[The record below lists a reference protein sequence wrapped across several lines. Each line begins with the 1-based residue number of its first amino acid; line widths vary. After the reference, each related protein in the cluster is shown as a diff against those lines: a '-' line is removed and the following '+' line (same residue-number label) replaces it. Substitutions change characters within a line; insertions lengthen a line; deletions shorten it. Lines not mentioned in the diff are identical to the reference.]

1 MVVFSYNML
10 YIQWF
15 WGLLKKDVAI
25 DSGRLGAKQVQFTNE
40 MLEWNEMLETKNKGV
55 GGRKEQNNPYEKR
68 KNYVNANICT
78 DKSLNFLDVI
88 LNVCI

>member
-1 MVVFSYNML
+1 
-10 YIQWF
+10 
-15 WGLLKKDVAI
+15 
-25 DSGRLGAKQVQFTNE
+25 
-40 MLEWNEMLETKNKGV
+40 MLETKNKGV

>member
-1 MVVFSYNML
+1 M
-10 YIQWF
+10 
-15 WGLLKKDVAI
+15 AI

-55 GGRKEQNNPYEKR
+55 GGRKEQNNPYEKH